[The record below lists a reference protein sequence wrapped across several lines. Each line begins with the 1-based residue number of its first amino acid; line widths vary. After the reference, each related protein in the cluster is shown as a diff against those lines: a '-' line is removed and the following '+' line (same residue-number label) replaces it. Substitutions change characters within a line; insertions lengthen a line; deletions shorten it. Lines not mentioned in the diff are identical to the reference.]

1 MKNFYETASKRLIF
15 YGIVH
20 SINFVL
26 ITGII
31 ILYCN
36 HINVFGIFAMIVS
49 LSFAILD
56 FIKVLKYKKLAKAEE
71 VSD

>member
-1 MKNFYETASKRLIF
+1 MKNFYETASKRLIS

-26 ITGII
+26 ITGI